1 MKIGDLVKVKH
12 STQSRYLG
20 IVVTTPRF
28 GVNVMSPCGTTGEK
42 LCEVWFPHVGRVV
55 SRGCLDMEVVNES
68 R

>member
-28 GVNVMSPCGTTGEK
+28 GVNVMSPCGTTGK
-42 LCEVWFPHVGRVV
+42 KVCEVWFTHYGAVA
-55 SRGCLDMEVVNES
+55 SRSCNDLEVINES